1 MQGLSVSFS
10 ITFTLADR
18 KMQFSNKNNDT
29 NEQHVQRVRFPLFLR
44 IGLIV
49 VVIAVFFAGAGA
61 TFFWKHHRNVLFD
74 EKIQAADS
82 ILNYAASLVEVS
94 LLVDDT
100 LRLNS
105 VVHYIVD
112 VPGVVYAVVLDR
124 SQVVQAYAGK
134 GDFGAKTSGLAD
146 GEILSKKNGT
156 VTVHYTDEQ
165 AGQVYDL
172 SRMVMYNEKPLGT
185 VHLGLSR
192 QFINESLD
200 GAKSSFLQILLGIG
214 GGLLLVLLFIT
225 SLYTLL
231 VKRRTGRLLQ
241 AAEEYAQ
248 GNLQYRIEKIGNN
261 ESGDVARALHSMAQ
275 RLLVQEPSPA
285 KLEQYLKYSSLDR
298 ILENPVSQGEA
309 HAFRRQVAVLFAS
322 IKGFGSFAGTENPEN
337 IVKALN
343 KYISIV
349 TKVISTHG
357 GYVDKV
363 IGDAVVGI
371 FGVSLYRENHTA
383 RALRA
388 AVDLQAALSAG
399 NKNES
404 QLLSNVSVGISSG
417 IVLSGNIGSYA
428 KVEYSSIGE
437 SIKEA
442 YWLSNLG
449 QPGEIILGKEI
460 HSQMQDSVQVEL
472 LPPQNVLGMTDAMQC
487 YRLLSLTDK
496 KK

>member
-1 MQGLSVSFS
+1 
-10 ITFTLADR
+10 
-18 KMQFSNKNNDT
+18 MQFSNKNNDKSD
-29 NEQHVQRVRFPLFLR
+29 QALKQFRFPLFLR
-44 IGLIV
+44 VGV
-49 VVIAVFFAGAGA
+49 VAFLLAGFFAGAGVPL
-61 TFFWKHHRNVLFD
+61 FWKHHRDILFA
-74 EKIQAADS
+74 EKISFAEN
-82 ILNYAASLVEVS
+82 ILNYCASLVKIS

-105 VVHYIVD
+105 VVRGSVD
-112 VPGVVYAVVLDR
+112 LPGITYAAVLDL
-124 SQVVQAYAGK
+124 SQVVQAYAGEGEFETK
-134 GDFGAKTSGLAD
+134 KNLLAG
-146 GEILSKKNGT
+146 GEIRSRENGI
-156 VTVHYTDEQ
+156 VTMHYTDQ
-165 AGQVYDL
+165 QSGQIYDF
-172 SRMVMYNEKPLGT
+172 SRVIMYNEKPLGT
-185 VHLGLSR
+185 LHLGLSL

-200 GAKSSFLQILLGIG
+200 AAKSSFLQVVLGVG
-214 GGLLLVLLFIT
+214 GGLLLVLLLIS
-225 SLYTLL
+225 SLCTFL
-231 VKRRTGRLLQ
+231 VKRRTGRLLR
-241 AAEEYAQ
+241 AANEYAQ
-248 GNLQYRIEKIGNN
+248 GNLQYRIEKIENN
-261 ESGDVARALHSMAQ
+261 ECGDVTRALHNMAQ
-275 RLLVQEPSPA
+275 RLFVQEPSPA
-285 KLEQYLKYSSLDR
+285 KLEQYLKYSALDR
-298 ILENPVSQGEA
+298 ILETPVFQGEA

-322 IKGFGSFAGTENPEN
+322 IKGFGAFAGTERPEN

-383 RALRA
+383 RAIRA

-428 KVEYSSIGE
+428 KLEYSSIGE

-449 QPGEIILGKEI
+449 QSGEIILGKEI
-460 HSQMQDSVQVEL
+460 HSQMRDSVQVQL

-496 KK
+496 ITNNKNGHEN